1 MDSNLNNTNTTS
13 SESYWMANT
22 TPPSFPELNE
32 NVDTDVGIVGGG
44 ITGITTAY
52 LLAKKGYKVAIIEA
66 DQIITGTTGH
76 TTAKIT
82 AQHDLI
88 YDEFINHLGEEEAKQ
103 YYQANQEALD
113 FIKQKVKQSK
123 IECEFKEEDA
133 YLYATTNKKAQA
145 IEKEAQAYDTLGID
159 GQYVDKLPIDF
170 SIQAGIVMK
179 NQAQFHPIKYL
190 THLVKE
196 LQNMGAQI
204 FENTTAV
211 DVIEGNDPKIVTK
224 YGFQV
229 TCKYIVSSSH
239 FPFYDGKGLYFSRMY
254 AERSYIVGGE
264 LKGEFAGGMYLSAD
278 KPKRSIRTANMN
290 GKELLLIGGESHKTG
305 QGGSSLQHFQNLKD
319 FGKENF
325 GIDSYL
331 YNWGAQ
337 DLITLDKVPYIG
349 QLTSRHSNI
358 FVATGYRKWGMTN
371 STTAALLISDLIQE
385 KDNPY
390 QDLFSPTRFYADPS
404 IKTFLSQNANVA
416 AEFVKGKLSSGAKR
430 AEDLRKD
437 EGDTVTYQNNQKA
450 GGYRDTNGQLHIV
463 DRTCTHLGCEVEWN
477 DGEKTW
483 DCPCHGSRFSYG
495 GEVYE
500 GPADKPLKKLN

>member
-1 MDSNLNNTNTTS
+1 MDANMNNNQNPS
-13 SESYWMANT
+13 SESYWMADT
-22 TPPSFPELNE
+22 SPPTFEELNE

-52 LLAKKGYKVAIIEA
+52 LLAKKGYKVAIIDAE
-66 DQIITGTTGH
+66 QILTGTTGH

-88 YDEFINHLGEEEAKQ
+88 YDEFINHLGEDQAKQ
-103 YYQANQEALD
+103 YYHANQEALD
-113 FIKQKVKQSK
+113 FVKQKVKQSK
-123 IECEFKEEDA
+123 IDCEFTEEDA
-133 YLYATTNKKAQA
+133 YIYATSDKKARA
-145 IEKEAQAYDTLGID
+145 IEKEAQAYETLGID
-159 GQYVDKLPIDF
+159 GQYVEKLPIDF

-179 NQAQFHPIKYL
+179 NQAQFHPLKYL

-196 LQNMGAQI
+196 LKNMGAQI

-211 DVIEGNDPKIVTK
+211 DVIEGSEPKIVTK
-224 YGFQV
+224 YGYQV
-229 TCKYIVSSSH
+229 TCKHLVTSSH
-239 FPFYDGKGLYFSRMY
+239 FPFYDGRGLYFSRMY

-264 LKGEFAGGMYLSAD
+264 LNGTYPGGMYLSAD
-278 KPKRSIRTANMN
+278 DPKRSVRTTKMN
-290 GKELLLIGGESHKTG
+290 GKDLLLIGGESHKTG
-305 QGGSSLQHFQNLKD
+305 QGGSSLHHFQNLKD

-325 GIDSYL
+325 GIESYP

-337 DLITLDKVPYIG
+337 DLTTLDKVPYVG
-349 QLTSRHSNI
+349 ALTSRHSNI

-371 STTAALLISDLIQE
+371 GTAAALLISDLIQG

-390 QDLFSPTRFYADPS
+390 QDLYSPTRFYADPS

-416 AEFVKGKLSSGAKR
+416 AKFVSGKLSKGTKR
-430 AEDLRKD
+430 PEDLRRG
-437 EGDTVTYQNNQKA
+437 EGDNVTYQNQNA
-450 GGYRDTNGQLHIV
+450 GGYKDKNGQVHIV
-463 DRTCTHLGCEVEWN
+463 DRTCTHMGCEVEWN
-477 DGEKTW
+477 DGEQTW
-483 DCPCHGSRFSYG
+483 DCPCHGSRFSYD